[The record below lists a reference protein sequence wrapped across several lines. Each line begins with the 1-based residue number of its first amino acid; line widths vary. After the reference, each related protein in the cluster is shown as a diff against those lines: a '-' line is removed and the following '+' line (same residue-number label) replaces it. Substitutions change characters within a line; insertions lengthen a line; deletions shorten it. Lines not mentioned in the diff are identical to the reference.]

1 MSKFWFYLMS
11 FFVILFINTYI
22 YLFTSIYT
30 PLDNILRDKM
40 FLIRGEIP
48 TTKKVVIV
56 DIDEKSLSKFGQ
68 WPWSRDIISQI
79 IVNITNDNASV
90 IGLDM
95 FFAEKDMKSP
105 YYISQ
110 KYGLKLPKKDN
121 INYDEIFAYV
131 LSQSPT
137 IMGYF
142 FNLENNMTKNQ
153 LPNIP
158 AIFIQKN
165 MTKDFLI
172 QAKGYIANIP
182 ILQNN
187 AYSAGFVNA
196 IPDSDGVVRSVPLL
210 LKYNYM
216 IYPSLAF
223 EMYRAYKGIKKV
235 IINYSD
241 VGIDNIQLGKQTIK
255 TDRFG
260 RLFVNYRGDK
270 GTFKYISA
278 KDVYE
283 NRFKKGFFKD
293 KFVLI
298 GTTATGLFDLRV
310 TPFNS
315 VYPGVEVHAN
325 ILDQLLKNDFIF
337 RPDFAEVIDL
347 ISLIV
352 VAIIVAI
359 GFYFLSPLLSIIFM
373 FFMIFGF
380 YSLEYYFMF
389 YKGYIFN
396 IDLPILEIIIL
407 GVIFSAINYF
417 LEIKNTKNL
426 KNLFSKKVSKNVM
439 NELIHNTNNEILSP
453 KEKEITIFF
462 SDIRSFTSISEK
474 LHDPKKVIEL
484 LNLYMTPMVENITLH
499 KGTIDKFIGDAIM
512 AYWNAPISVQNHADE
527 AVSSAIEQMKL
538 LKDINKILKEKF
550 DLTIQIGIGI
560 NSGIATIGEM
570 GSKGRADYT
579 IIGDNVN
586 LASRLESLNKIYHSN
601 VIISSYTLE
610 KLSNDYIIRELD
622 LVRVKGKEKPV
633 NIYEVI
639 GFGKK
644 DFSEYNHALSL
655 YREAKF
661 KEAKQIFESLYQKT
675 QDYLYKLYIDRCE
688 YFIQNNI
695 QIFDGVWNFD
705 MK

>member
-1 MSKFWFYLMS
+1 
-11 FFVILFINTYI
+11 
-22 YLFTSIYT
+22 
-30 PLDNILRDKM
+30 
-40 FLIRGEIP
+40 
-48 TTKKVVIV
+48 
-56 DIDEKSLSKFGQ
+56 
-68 WPWSRDIISQI
+68 
-79 IVNITNDNASV
+79 
-90 IGLDM
+90 
-95 FFAEKDMKSP
+95 
-105 YYISQ
+105 
-110 KYGLKLPKKDN
+110 
-121 INYDEIFAYV
+121 
-131 LSQSPT
+131 
-137 IMGYF
+137 
-142 FNLENNMTKNQ
+142 
-153 LPNIP
+153 
-158 AIFIQKN
+158 
-165 MTKDFLI
+165 
-172 QAKGYIANIP
+172 
-182 ILQNN
+182 
-187 AYSAGFVNA
+187 
-196 IPDSDGVVRSVPLL
+196 
-210 LKYNYM
+210 
-216 IYPSLAF
+216 
-223 EMYRAYKGIKKV
+223 
-235 IINYSD
+235 
-241 VGIDNIQLGKQTIK
+241 
-255 TDRFG
+255 
-260 RLFVNYRGDK
+260 
-270 GTFKYISA
+270 
-278 KDVYE
+278 
-283 NRFKKGFFKD
+283 
-293 KFVLI
+293 
-298 GTTATGLFDLRV
+298 
-310 TPFNS
+310 
-315 VYPGVEVHAN
+315 
-325 ILDQLLKNDFIF
+325 
-337 RPDFAEVIDL
+337 
-347 ISLIV
+347 
-352 VAIIVAI
+352 
-359 GFYFLSPLLSIIFM
+359 
-373 FFMIFGF
+373 
-380 YSLEYYFMF
+380 
-389 YKGYIFN
+389 
-396 IDLPILEIIIL
+396 
-407 GVIFSAINYF
+407 
-417 LEIKNTKNL
+417 
-426 KNLFSKKVSKNVM
+426 M

-661 KEAKQIFESLYQKT
+661 KEAKQIFESLYKKT